1 MLPFVNVI
9 STFVKFSLNFPK
21 MIMNALIDFFQPMK
35 ILKKAVDVICDD
47 DASLW
52 DGAVAA
58 LDGYIWYGR
67 EVGTDS

>member
-1 MLPFVNVI
+1 VLPFVNVI
-9 STFVKFSLNFPK
+9 STFVKFSLNLPK

-35 ILKKAVDVICDD
+35 ILKKAIDVICDD

-58 LDGYIWYGR
+58 LDGYI
-67 EVGTDS
+67 